1 MKKIVV
7 KSVKTD
13 SLGCTI
19 RTVTVIKSNGCKE
32 EHITTYTE
40 RPIPLEVV
48 RDRNW

>member
-19 RTVTVIKSNGCKE
+19 RTTTIIKSDGKVE
-32 EHITTYTE
+32 QYIVTYFE
-40 RPIPLEVV
+40 RPLALEVV
-48 RDRNW
+48 KDKNW